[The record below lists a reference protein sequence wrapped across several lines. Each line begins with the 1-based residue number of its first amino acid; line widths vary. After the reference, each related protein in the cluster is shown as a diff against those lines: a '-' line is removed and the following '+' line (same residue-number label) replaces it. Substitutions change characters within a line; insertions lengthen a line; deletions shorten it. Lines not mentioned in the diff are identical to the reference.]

1 VSPESLI
8 VNPRHNHVRDCAG
21 GFAYNTYMAYQTY
34 TTEALVCGSYD
45 RLTADRTYL
54 LFTETAG
61 MVFAT
66 ARSAREERS
75 KQRFALQ
82 DFAHV
87 RVSLVKGKSGW
98 RIGSVE
104 PLINYYSSAPSR
116 AARGTVVSTVQLLRR
131 LLVGE
136 DAHPEIFADT
146 KAILAASSSA
156 DEATL
161 PVSLETYTL
170 RTLAHLG
177 YVPHDAAYTDA
188 LATDGAWLTRREPLP
203 AAAAQAIKAGFN
215 ASHL

>member
-1 VSPESLI
+1 MS
-8 VNPRHNHVRDCAG
+8 
-21 GFAYNTYMAYQTY
+21 YQTY
-34 TTEALVCGSYD
+34 TTEAIVCGSYD

-104 PLINYYSSAPSR
+104 AVTNYYLDAPDR
-116 AARGTVVSTVQLLRR
+116 AARGMVVGVVQLLRR
-131 LLVGE
+131 LLTGE
-136 DAHPEIFADT
+136 EVNTAVFTDTVALLGTSSQVAMVDPTVLFDA
-146 KAILAASSSA
+146 
-156 DEATL
+156 
-161 PVSLETYTL
+161 YRL

-177 YVPHDAAYTDA
+177 YVATNEAYAGLLEPGDTWLTYTDA
-188 LATDGAWLTRREPLP
+188 LPGLATK
-203 AAAAQAIKAGFN
+203 AIEQGLN
-215 ASHL
+215 ASQL